1 MRLILMVDSIV
12 PNSAPLPEAAQAAM
26 SEIRQS
32 MHRQGLQVEDLALA
46 VGVSAAHLRS
56 CLAGKRRLSPLN
68 FVIACRAA
76 GLEFTLAAAALD
88 GIVAGTSHLRAAK
101 AAREY
106 ECFYCG
112 SKIRRQEE
120 YVRLS
125 PSSLGLS
132 ALTQHF
138 CRSCSGSARWL
149 SGAGKPRVDKASPIR
164 DDRQLLLPL
173 ASHVKPTC
181 VQLIDITGTLAAKI
195 LAHPAE
201 IFGLSSPQFEEFV
214 LDRLIA
220 MGMEARPV
228 GGGTYR
234 RDGGVDIIFTPQRS
248 FAFPFIGAV
257 QVKHRQDPSRRI
269 GPEPLRELMGV
280 MAAQRLF
287 SAGMIVTNT
296 TFTPDAKDF
305 AARAGATLRL
315 RDFHDLMRWVAD
327 DFLDDAEWREMPSR
341 IELCDGVWIDLG

>member
-1 MRLILMVDSIV
+1 MVEFIV
-12 PNSAPLPEAAQAAM
+12 PNSTRLLDAVQAAM

-32 MHRQGLQVEDLALA
+32 MDRQGLPVEDLALT
-46 VGVSAAHLRS
+46 VGVSASHLRL
-56 CLAGKRRLSPLN
+56 CLAGKKRLSPSS
-68 FVIACRAA
+68 FVVACRAT

-88 GIVAGTSHLRAAK
+88 GMVGGTAHLRAAR

-112 SKIRRQEE
+112 SRIRRQEE

-132 ALTQHF
+132 TLTQHF
-138 CRSCSGSARWL
+138 CPSCARSARWL
-149 SGAGKPRVDKASPIR
+149 GGAAAPDNRETAPVR
-164 DDRQLLLPL
+164 DDRQLVLPL
-173 ASHVKPTC
+173 ANHVKPTYI
-181 VQLIDITGTLAAKI
+181 QLIDVTSTLAAKI
-195 LAHPAE
+195 LANPKE
-201 IFGLSSPQFEEFV
+201 VFGLSPPQFEELIV
-214 LDRLIA
+214 DRLIA
-220 MGMEARPV
+220 MGMEPRLV
-228 GGGTYR
+228 GGGAYR
-234 RDGGVDIIFTPQRS
+234 RDGGVDIIFTPRRS

-257 QVKHRQDPSRRI
+257 QVKHRQDPSRKV

-287 SAGMIVTNT
+287 AAGMIVTNT
-296 TFTPDAKDF
+296 SFTPDAKEF
-305 AARAGATLRL
+305 AARTGPMIRL